1 MGLILYTYMGN
12 SMVKK
17 EDISELEAWE
27 DYKKVLK
34 QGIDEA
40 IERGKV
46 DRDVLYIMKELLDD
60 GIIRPKKKTIEEYF
74 EEQ

>member
-1 MGLILYTYMGN
+1 MGN